1 MSFLTLNSLSLAETY
16 SGDQTTA
23 EEASGS
29 SPDELQR
36 SFERLSLSLVTTN
49 SPASG
54 DISIAAPPNSPSK
67 LNSPAVCELS
77 SDMESLRFPGNKN
90 TAKYR
95 FRPYHIPSTPCSSV
109 YRSSFEEYQP
119 KHRQFTS
126 NSETALE
133 GDVDELRLT
142 FVEQCALTDR
152 SQSNSQMNNSCSV
165 EAMRSDASCEDH
177 IFTEV
182 DLLAEY
188 LNHFVYV
195 RLKLSPQVESLY
207 S

>member
-142 FVEQCALTDR
+142 
-152 SQSNSQMNNSCSV
+152 QMNNSCSV